1 MSLVPR
7 EDTFIVIGTSLDTV
21 EAVERILLTQ
31 ADPLPVLN
39 GNYGYEDSPGIQMTK
54 MMPRRLTKR
63 SQQESSPDMV
73 PILRM
78 GKRSLQVL
86 PWPILMMDQRSHA
99 QEDGTNTQDNRP
111 TNDARIRM
119 L

>member
-1 MSLVPR
+1 MILVPR
-7 EDTFIVIGTSLDTV
+7 KDTFIVIGTSLDTV
-21 EAVERILLTQ
+21 EAVERILRTQ
-31 ADPLPVLN
+31 TDPFPALKE
-39 GNYGYEDSPGIQMTK
+39 NYGYEDTPGIQMTK

-78 GKRSLQVL
+78 GKRSLQVS
-86 PWPILMMDQRSHA
+86 PWPILMMDKRS
-99 QEDGTNTQDNRP
+99 QEDGASSQTTGLVSDP
-111 TNDARIRM
+111 RIRM

>member
-1 MSLVPR
+1 MSLAPR

-21 EAVERILLTQ
+21 EAVERIRLTQ
-31 ADPLPVLN
+31 TDPIPVLN
-39 GNYGYEDSPGIQMTK
+39 EFYGYDASPPDIQMAK

-63 SQQESSPDMV
+63 SQQESFPDMV

-78 GKRSLQVL
+78 GKRSLQVS
-86 PWPILMMDQRSHA
+86 PWPILMMDKRR
-99 QEDGTNTQDNRP
+99 QEDGTGS
-111 TNDARIRM
+111 DARIRM